1 MMVKKY
7 MLENQHVTHPMINS
21 RIPGYKSLHRYM
33 VRTGAMGFFL
43 ALLLAGP
50 AQAESIVIAGTG
62 ASQKLFREV
71 AEGFE
76 KANPDCQAAVPNS
89 VGSRGGI
96 RQLLAGKADLARVS
110 RPLKDKERADGLVYT
125 GVAETQVVFAVH
137 PSVEGVQSL
146 TVDQVNDIYAG
157 RISNW
162 KEIGGPDHGIFP
174 LIRDGGTTL
183 RTLLKYVPHFEKM
196 PAAAKP
202 TFSSLETKELLLEH
216 PYTIGALPMT
226 IIVGLPLKT
235 IAIEGIS
242 TGRALVSKP
251 TIPLQ
256 LGIVYREPVAGCA
269 SRFIQY
275 FRTDT
280 AHKII
285 NNNDSI
291 PVDK

>member
-1 MMVKKY
+1 
-7 MLENQHVTHPMINS
+7 MIS
-21 RIPGYKSLHRYM
+21 FSIPGYKSLHGH
-33 VRTGAMGFFL
+33 VVCTGAMGLFL
-43 ALLLAGP
+43 ALLLTGTAR
-50 AQAESIVIAGTG
+50 AESIVIAGTG

-71 AEGFE
+71 AGAFE

-89 VGSRGGI
+89 VGSRGGV

-110 RPLKDKERADGLVYT
+110 RPLKDKERAEGLVYT

-146 TVDQVNDIYAG
+146 TVDQVNDIFAG

-162 KEIGGPDHGIFP
+162 KEIGGPDHAIYP

-183 RTLLKYVPHFEKM
+183 RTLLKYVPRFEKM
-196 PAAAKP
+196 PTAAKP

-226 IIVGLPLKT
+226 IIVDLPLKT

-242 TGRALVSKP
+242 SGRALVSKP
-251 TIPLQ
+251 AIPLQ
-256 LGIVYREPVAGCA
+256 LGIVYKEPLAACA

-275 FRTDT
+275 FRTDA

-285 NNNDSI
+285 NKNHSI
-291 PVDK
+291 PLDK